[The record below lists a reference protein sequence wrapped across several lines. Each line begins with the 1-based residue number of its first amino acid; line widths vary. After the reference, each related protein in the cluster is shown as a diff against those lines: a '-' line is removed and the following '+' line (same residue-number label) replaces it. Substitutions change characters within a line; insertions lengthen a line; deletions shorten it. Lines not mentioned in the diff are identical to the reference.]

1 MQPKHIMERNRDLRT
16 HLVGTNVPRWERVA
30 SVVVG
35 GGLAGI
41 GLARRSLGGAVVA
54 AIGAGLVVRG
64 VTGHCGLY
72 RMRAVRKGVQFRRA
86 VTIQATPQEIYELWR
101 DLRNLPRFM
110 GHVARVELE
119 SDRVSRWVIEQGP
132 KTLEWRAEIV
142 EDNPGRRLRWRSLDG
157 SDIEHEGTLDLV
169 EAPGGRGTIVDVRM
183 RYWPPGGLPVAG
195 ILFHPLRELPGLQ
208 LAEELARLRMLVETG
223 ELATGASNPGDL
235 SLDEKVHTAMGV

>member
-1 MQPKHIMERNRDLRT
+1 
-16 HLVGTNVPRWERVA
+16 
-30 SVVVG
+30 
-35 GGLAGI
+35 
-41 GLARRSLGGAVVA
+41 
-54 AIGAGLVVRG
+54 
-64 VTGHCGLY
+64 
-72 RMRAVRKGVQFRRA
+72 
-86 VTIQATPQEIYELWR
+86 
-101 DLRNLPRFM
+101 RFM